1 MTRAIPFILYLLLI
15 ALHEVITR
23 DVTAISMSVINI
35 AALIV
40 LVVGI
45 YKRELVVVWFG
56 FAAGLVL
63 VPERPD
69 VLGWHA
75 LVLAAVGLATFHI
88 RERFNLESLYSRL
101 VLIFG
106 GVLLH
111 NVLVLMINGGH
122 SLAHLCLVSALPGAV
137 YTAAIGWLFFLFK
150 EGKITYRKIRSLF

>member
-1 MTRAIPFILYLLLI
+1 MTKAIPFILYLLLI

-23 DVTAISMSVINI
+23 DVTAIATSAINV
-35 AALIV
+35 AALVV

-45 YKRELVVVWFG
+45 YKREMVVVWFG

-75 LVLAAVGLATFHI
+75 LVLAAVGLATFHV
-88 RERFNLESLYSRL
+88 RERLNLESLYSWL

-111 NVLVLMINGGH
+111 NVLVLVINGGH
-122 SLAHLCLVSALPGAV
+122 SLAYLCLVSALPGAA
-137 YTAAIGWLFFLFK
+137 YTAAIGWLLFLLK
-150 EGKITYRKIRSLF
+150 EKKITYQKIRSLF